1 MTKDGTLIMKQELNR
16 QMRKANTADMFKIGR
31 LITDLGVKEQLF
43 EAQKN
48 KEIDKL
54 EEIGFDFFY
63 AIFEKAVSEE
73 VEKKIYDVLS
83 GPFEM
88 TAEEIGKMAFS
99 ELLDGFV
106 NCFDLEVVVNFIKR
120 ALPAIKK

>member
-1 MTKDGTLIMKQELNR
+1 
-16 QMRKANTADMFKIGR
+16 MRKANTADMFKIGR
-31 LITDLGVKEQLF
+31 LITDLGVKDQLF

-73 VEKKIYDVLS
+73 VENKIYDVLS

-88 TAEEIGKMAFS
+88 TSDEIGKMPFS

-106 NCFDLEVVVNFIKR
+106 NCFDLETVVNFIKR
-120 ALPAIKK
+120 ALPGIKR

>member
-1 MTKDGTLIMKQELNR
+1 
-16 QMRKANTADMFKIGR
+16 MRKANTADMFKIGR

-73 VEKKIYDVLS
+73 VENKIYDVLS

-88 TAEEIGKMAFS
+88 TGEDIGKMTFS
-99 ELLDGFV
+99 KLIDEFV
-106 NCFDLEVVVNFIKR
+106 NCFDLNVVVNFIKR
-120 ALPAIKK
+120 ALPEIKR

>member
-1 MTKDGTLIMKQELNR
+1 
-16 QMRKANTADMFKIGR
+16 MRKANTADMFKIGR

-88 TAEEIGKMAFS
+88 TGEEIGEMAFS

-106 NCFDLEVVVNFIKR
+106 NCFDLETLVNFIKR
-120 ALPAIKK
+120 ALPAIKR

>member
-1 MTKDGTLIMKQELNR
+1 
-16 QMRKANTADMFKIGR
+16 MRKANTADMFKIGR
-31 LITDLGVKEQLF
+31 LITDLGVKDQLF

-73 VEKKIYDVLS
+73 VENKIYDVLS

-88 TAEEIGKMAFS
+88 TSDEIGKMTFS
-99 ELLDGFV
+99 KLIDEFV
-106 NCFDLEVVVNFIKR
+106 NCFDLNVLVNFIKR
-120 ALPAIKK
+120 ALPEIKR

>member
-1 MTKDGTLIMKQELNR
+1 
-16 QMRKANTADMFKIGR
+16 MRKANTADMFKIGR

-43 EAQKN
+43 KAQQN

-63 AIFEKAVSEE
+63 AIFERAVSKD
-73 VEKKIYDVLS
+73 VEKKIYYVLS

-88 TAEEIGKMAFS
+88 ISEEIGKMAFS

-106 NCFDLEVVVNFIKR
+106 NCFDLETVVNFIKR
-120 ALPAIKK
+120 ALPTIKR

>member
-1 MTKDGTLIMKQELNR
+1 
-16 QMRKANTADMFKIGR
+16 MRKANTADMFKIGR

-43 EAQKN
+43 KAQQN

-54 EEIGFDFFY
+54 EEIGFDFLY
-63 AIFEKAVSEE
+63 TIFEKAVSEE

-88 TAEEIGKMAFS
+88 TDEEIGKMAFS
-99 ELLDGFV
+99 EMLDSFV
-106 NCFDLEVVVNFIKR
+106 NCFDLNLVVNFIKR
-120 ALPAIKK
+120 ALPAIKR

>member
-1 MTKDGTLIMKQELNR
+1 
-16 QMRKANTADMFKIGR
+16 MRKANTADMFKIGR
-31 LITDLGVKEQLF
+31 LITSLGVKEQLF
-43 EAQKN
+43 AAQQN

-88 TAEEIGKMAFS
+88 TSEEIGKMAFS

-106 NCFDLEVVVNFIKR
+106 NCFDLEVVVNFIRR
-120 ALPAIKK
+120 ALPAIKR

>member
-1 MTKDGTLIMKQELNR
+1 
-16 QMRKANTADMFKIGR
+16 MRKANTADMFKIGR

-43 EAQKN
+43 EAQQN

-63 AIFEKAVSEE
+63 AIFERAVSKD

-88 TAEEIGKMAFS
+88 AGEEIGKMPFS

-106 NCFDLEVVVNFIKR
+106 NCFDLNLVVNFINR
-120 ALPAIKK
+120 ALPAIKR

>member
-1 MTKDGTLIMKQELNR
+1 
-16 QMRKANTADMFKIGR
+16 MRKANTADMFKIGR
-31 LITDLGVKEQLF
+31 LITDIGVKEQLF

-88 TAEEIGKMAFS
+88 TDEEIGKMAFS
-99 ELLDGFV
+99 ELLDGLV

-120 ALPAIKK
+120 ALLAIKK

>member
-1 MTKDGTLIMKQELNR
+1 
-16 QMRKANTADMFKIGR
+16 MRKANIADMFKVGR

-43 EAQKN
+43 KAQQN

-63 AIFEKAVSEE
+63 AIFERAVSKD

-88 TAEEIGKMAFS
+88 TGEEIGKMAFS
-99 ELLDGFV
+99 ELLDEFV
-106 NCFDLEVVVNFIKR
+106 NCFDLETVVNFIKR

>member
-1 MTKDGTLIMKQELNR
+1 
-16 QMRKANTADMFKIGR
+16 MRKANTADMYKIGR
-31 LITDLGVKEQLF
+31 LITNLGVKEQLF
-43 EAQKN
+43 EAQKG

-54 EEIGFDFFY
+54 EEIGFNFFY

-88 TAEEIGKMAFS
+88 TSEEIGKMAFS

-106 NCFDLEVVVNFIKR
+106 KCFDLEVVVNFIRR
-120 ALPAIKK
+120 ALPAIKR

>member
-1 MTKDGTLIMKQELNR
+1 
-16 QMRKANTADMFKIGR
+16 MRKANTADMFKIGR
-31 LITDLGVKEQLF
+31 LITNLGVKEQLF
-43 EAQKN
+43 KAQQN

-63 AIFEKAVSEE
+63 AIFERAVSKD

-88 TAEEIGKMAFS
+88 TSEEIEKMAFS

>member
-1 MTKDGTLIMKQELNR
+1 
-16 QMRKANTADMFKIGR
+16 MRKANTADMFKIGR

-63 AIFEKAVSEE
+63 AIFEKVVSEE

-88 TAEEIGKMAFS
+88 TGEEIGKMAFS
-99 ELLDGFV
+99 ELLDEFV
-106 NCFDLEVVVNFIKR
+106 NCFDLNLVVNFIKR
-120 ALPAIKK
+120 ALPEIRR

>member
-1 MTKDGTLIMKQELNR
+1 
-16 QMRKANTADMFKIGR
+16 MRKANTADMFKIGR

-73 VEKKIYDVLS
+73 VERKIYDVLS

-88 TAEEIGKMAFS
+88 ADEEIGKMAFS

>member
-1 MTKDGTLIMKQELNR
+1 
-16 QMRKANTADMFKIGR
+16 MRKANTADMFKIGR

-63 AIFEKAVSEE
+63 AILKRQSA
-73 VEKKIYDVLS
+73 KK
-83 GPFEM
+83 
-88 TAEEIGKMAFS
+88 
-99 ELLDGFV
+99 
-106 NCFDLEVVVNFIKR
+106 
-120 ALPAIKK
+120 